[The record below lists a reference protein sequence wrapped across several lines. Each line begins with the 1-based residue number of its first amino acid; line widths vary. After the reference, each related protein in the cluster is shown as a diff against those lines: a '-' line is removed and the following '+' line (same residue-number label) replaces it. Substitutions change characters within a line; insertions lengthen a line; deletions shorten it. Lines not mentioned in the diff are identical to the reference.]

1 MEYMKEEDFSV
12 WYHKVLE
19 EAGIVD
25 LRYPVKGMVIYRKW
39 GLYIIRQMQRFLEKM
54 LEDAG
59 HEPCQF
65 PVLISEEVLGKE
77 TEHIAGFPER
87 EMH

>member
-1 MEYMKEEDFSV
+1 MEYMKEEDFSI

-39 GLYIIRQMQRFLEKM
+39 GLFIIRQM
-54 LEDAG
+54 
-59 HEPCQF
+59 
-65 PVLISEEVLGKE
+65 
-77 TEHIAGFPER
+77 
-87 EMH
+87 